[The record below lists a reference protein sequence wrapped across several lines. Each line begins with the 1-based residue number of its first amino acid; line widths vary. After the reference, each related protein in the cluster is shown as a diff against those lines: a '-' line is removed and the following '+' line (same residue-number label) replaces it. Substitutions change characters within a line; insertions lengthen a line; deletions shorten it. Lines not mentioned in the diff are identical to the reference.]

1 MNDPNQK
8 NATPQPGQPI
18 AGAQSN
24 GRTGADALGAAHVQA
39 AAAQKAR
46 SINFLLDIPL
56 ELTVEVGRRSMTM
69 GELIDLMPGTVVE
82 LDRPAGDQLDILANG
97 KLVARG
103 EAVVVGDRY
112 GIRILEI
119 IGDDPMGVHKESTEG
134 GEP

>member
-1 MNDPNQK
+1 MNDPKQNGGMPQIGQ
-8 NATPQPGQPI
+8 TPAPAQP
-18 AGAQSN
+18 N

-39 AAAQKAR
+39 TAAKQAR

-119 IGDDPMGVHKESTEG
+119 IGDDPMTGRKNPEG
-134 GEP
+134 GTP